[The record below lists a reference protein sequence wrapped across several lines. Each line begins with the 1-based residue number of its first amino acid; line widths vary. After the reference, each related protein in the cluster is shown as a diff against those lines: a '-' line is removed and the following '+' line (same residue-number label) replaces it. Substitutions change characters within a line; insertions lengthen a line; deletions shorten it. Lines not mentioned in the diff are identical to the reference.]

1 MNMKRT
7 LIAALLAMFATT
19 VLAASSQYSNEAG
32 EQDLHT
38 PIAKSDEYRND
49 AGEQDQHQ
57 PQVADAGD
65 KGAQDQN
72 YPQVG

>member
-38 PIAKSDEYRND
+38 PIASSDQYRNE
-49 AGEQDQHQ
+49 AGEQDVHTSI
-57 PQVADAGD
+57 ADAGD

-72 YPQVG
+72 FPQVG

>member
-1 MNMKRT
+1 MKRT
-7 LIAALLAMFATT
+7 LTAALLALSAAT
-19 VLAASSQYSNEAG
+19 VYAGNQYLNEAG
-32 EQDLHT
+32 EQDPHA
-38 PIAKSDEYRND
+38 PIASSDQYRND

-72 YPQVG
+72 FPQVG